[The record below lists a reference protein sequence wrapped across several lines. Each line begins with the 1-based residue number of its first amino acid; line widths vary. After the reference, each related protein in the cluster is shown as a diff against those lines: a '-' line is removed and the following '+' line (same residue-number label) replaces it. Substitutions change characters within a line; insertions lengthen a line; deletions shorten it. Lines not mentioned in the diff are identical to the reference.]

1 MRYPRRRVSLFIFL
15 WLVAQPSSPQET
27 TTDANRSS
35 LGSIDLD
42 LPIGC
47 DDEYWLNPNPE
58 LAFKQP
64 EGKPS
69 TVTFFN
75 CALRLTQIH
84 AFALRTI
91 VRGFSTYYDFI
102 SWAVGSTRSTSR
114 KPHWVSQARN
124 GSSASSRSWTQH

>member
-1 MRYPRRRVSLFIFL
+1 MRYPRRRVSLFIFSG
-15 WLVAQPSSPQET
+15 LVAHPPSSPET
-27 TTDANRSS
+27 TSDTDRSL

-42 LPIGC
+42 LPIAC

-91 VRGFSTYYDFI
+91 VRVFSTY
-102 SWAVGSTRSTSR
+102 
-114 KPHWVSQARN
+114 
-124 GSSASSRSWTQH
+124 